1 LPNVCS
7 NQNDKPTDSGVQTLD
22 ATFSSVFGSH
32 ERLQIICDYLFLHR
46 RFSLAAG
53 KEIVSLQQLKIDPVW
68 DSIR

>member
-1 LPNVCS
+1 LELCKNGFVPGLLSV
-7 NQNDKPTDSGVQTLD
+7 
-22 ATFSSVFGSH
+22 VFGSR
-32 ERLQIICDYLFLHR
+32 ERLQIICDYLFLRR